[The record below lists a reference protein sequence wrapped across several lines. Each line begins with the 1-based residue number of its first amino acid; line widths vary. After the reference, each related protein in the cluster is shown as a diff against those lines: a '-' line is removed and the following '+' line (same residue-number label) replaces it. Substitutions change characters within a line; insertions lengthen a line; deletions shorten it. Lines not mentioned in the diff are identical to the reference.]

1 MISFPFLVH
10 TASAHGRTAHT
21 RCGRC
26 GSAWMWPGCAASRSD
41 WHVAVPRIGSD
52 ARIPTH
58 GHPGGTQQALR
69 TPTRPPRRHG
79 TITTS
84 VVHPDTSTVPPQG
97 ERGQGANDP
106 TWDRPRRN
114 PAMSGTKPAHHT
126 RLGGPSDAAPLPASS
141 RTGERLRHAPAVHQS
156 QTQGTRTASATLG
169 RGSAFMSAHA
179 ATSVHP
185 GGGDAGAATPVRA
198 SPRCVHWRQ

>member
-26 GSAWMWPGCAASRSD
+26 GSAWMWPRCAASRSD
-41 WHVAVPRIGSD
+41 RHVAVPRIGSD

-97 ERGQGANDP
+97 KRGQGAQDP

-114 PAMSGTKPAHHT
+114 PAMSGTQPAHHT
-126 RLGGPSDAAPLPASS
+126 LLGGPSDAAPLPASS
-141 RTGERLRHAPAVHQS
+141 RTDERLRHAPAVPSISDAGHHECLRD
-156 QTQGTRTASATLG
+156 TCQGQCLHVRPIRTRTAAPVGPGPREHARS
-169 RGSAFMSAHA
+169 GSS
-179 ATSVHP
+179 
-185 GGGDAGAATPVRA
+185 
-198 SPRCVHWRQ
+198 